1 MPFSMKVNSSYRKKL
16 TRNPDEVRPDKDVNE
31 ENVTDIQNKNVQKS
45 GGLRMQKS
53 HLGIADYF

>member
-1 MPFSMKVNSSYRKKL
+1 MPFSMKVNNSYRNKL
-16 TRNPDEVRPDKDVNE
+16 TRNPDEVRPNNNANE
-31 ENVTDIQNKNVQKS
+31 ENVTDFKNVQKS